1 MLAKIRLMAP
11 GATSL
16 TLDEYD
22 RVYGSEAGWEYWFGQ
37 VRAKP
42 VPTQLH
48 GLLQT
53 LLAELLRLAGYVS
66 IVEADLRIVPGWSPR
81 PDVYG
86 IVGKIEGRY
95 ATRPVDVVFEIV
107 SPQEDIETKCEL
119 YRQSLIPVIFVFDPA
134 EQTITSWDGQRFVPV
149 TDVELANGVTIT
161 GATIWSQ
168 FMERQQQQPPVSTR
182 I

>member
-1 MLAKIRLMAP
+1 MAP
-11 GATSL
+11 SATSL

-22 RVYGSEAGWEYWFGQ
+22 RVYGSEAGWEYWFGEA
-37 VRAKP
+37 RAKP
-42 VPTQLH
+42 VPTQFH

-66 IVEADLRIVPGWSPR
+66 IVEADLRIVPDWRPR

-86 IVGKIEGRY
+86 VAGKIEGLY
-95 ATRPVDVVFEIV
+95 ATRPVDVVFEIL

-119 YRQSLIPVIFVFDPA
+119 YSQSLIPAIFVFDPA
-134 EQTITSWDGQRFVPV
+134 EQAIASWDGQKLVPV
-149 TDVELANGVTIT
+149 TDVKLANGVTIT
-161 GATIWSQ
+161 GATIWAL
-168 FMERQQQQPPVSTR
+168 FVERQQQQPPVSTC